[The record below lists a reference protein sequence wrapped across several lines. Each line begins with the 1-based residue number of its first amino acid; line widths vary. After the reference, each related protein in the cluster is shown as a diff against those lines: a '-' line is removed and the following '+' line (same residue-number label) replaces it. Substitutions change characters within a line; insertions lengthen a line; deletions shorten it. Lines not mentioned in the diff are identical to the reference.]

1 MAVQVFCS
9 VVAPWPAATDATR
22 LAQRSAASQASPSIS
37 ISPVDPAL
45 NEARLQKYLRALGAP
60 LRMGQDA
67 SHIADALV
75 STMQSIVQ
83 ERPDLAN
90 APFDFKTAGGAL
102 QVVAPDLSATD
113 RQWLEA
119 TLNANTRLLSATAQF
134 HDDAVAGYT
143 QWASA
148 SGHSLTPEE
157 SGAVERQAD
166 DLTGFLTL
174 FQNLGASAAKGMFS
188 DGAYY
193 APDGSRVG
201 FDQAPTTAN
210 GFLSFIQSAKT
221 LAAGSARW
229 IAPDGS
235 AHYGVLKNDIFANAQ
250 VIPHFFPNLRD
261 GLGVSEVA

>member
-1 MAVQVFCS
+1 MQVFRS

-22 LAQRSAASQASPSIS
+22 LAQRSAASQASQASPSIS

-75 STMQSIVQ
+75 STMQSIMQ

-90 APFDFKTAGGAL
+90 ASFDFKTAGGAL
-102 QVVAPDLSATD
+102 QVVAPDLSAAD

-157 SGAVERQAD
+157 SGAVAPGRRSHRLSHPIREPGRVCRQRHVQRRGLLRA
-166 DLTGFLTL
+166 G
-174 FQNLGASAAKGMFS
+174 QGARG
-188 DGAYY
+188 
-193 APDGSRVG
+193 
-201 FDQAPTTAN
+201 
-210 GFLSFIQSAKT
+210 I
-221 LAAGSARW
+221 
-229 IAPDGS
+229 
-235 AHYGVLKNDIFANAQ
+235 
-250 VIPHFFPNLRD
+250 
-261 GLGVSEVA
+261 